1 MEIEKRHIGLTKEL
15 LSLQVE
21 SEEEFQTL
29 CFEADLCPY
38 RFVYT
43 SLDGEEV
50 ELCTDGANIA
60 VTLVFF
66 SLITDWSKSVDGVAH
81 QFTEL

>member
-1 MEIEKRHIGLTKEL
+1 MFII
-15 LSLQVE
+15 LQVE
-21 SEEEFQTL
+21 SVEEFQTL

-60 VTLVFF
+60 VTYVFTLT
-66 SLITDWSKSVDGVAH
+66 SARVISVNILKTRLDDI
-81 QFTEL
+81 